1 MITYKGTVLSRLPN
15 GMVQL
20 RIDIYEDGDMIAS
33 VTVPASDKYKIS
45 SVNQTVGEG
54 GLPVRQTSDDEWVIG

>member
-20 RIDIYEDGDMIAS
+20 RLDIYDDGELIAG
-33 VTVPASDKYKIS
+33 VVVPASDKYKIS
-45 SVNQTVGEG
+45 SINQEVGEG
-54 GLPVRQTSDDEWVIG
+54 GLPVRQTSNDEWAIG